1 MRLVEHGKAR
11 RVSGV
16 EIHALTEERV
26 AAFMLR
32 RQEEREAQEAEFA
45 EWRRRGA
52 TKLRRRALAQQ
63 IAAIGL
69 CLLSL
74 YGFIYGAKVLGFLGM
89 FLLIGWGAHLA
100 TGAAKEPYE
109 KLLGR
114 KARS

>member
-32 RQEEREAQEAEFA
+32 RQEEREAQEAEMA
-45 EWRRRGA
+45 SWRRRGA
-52 TKLRRRALAQQ
+52 AKLRRRALAQQ